1 MKKFSKYFVFALL
14 SVVVVYFAFF
24 YRIPDL
30 YITKPGPVADAM
42 EMVSV
47 ADHTSKS
54 DSEILVTTVKREQ
67 GTVFKLIRALIHPYQ
82 NLTKESQNYEAVKQD
97 SRDVQRAFMAN
108 SKQTAVMEAHRLAE
122 KEKELDFVGIRVMNI
137 NRDVQNLNSLRIN
150 DVILSINGEAVT
162 PSALALLPQ
171 KLRAARTELVVA
183 REGNKQELSIRELQE
198 AVIY

>member
-1 MKKFSKYFVFALL
+1 
-14 SVVVVYFAFF
+14 
-24 YRIPDL
+24 
-30 YITKPGPVADAM
+30 M
-42 EMVSV
+42 E
-47 ADHTSKS
+47 
-54 DSEILVTTVKREQ
+54 
-67 GTVFKLIRALIHPYQ
+67 
-82 NLTKESQNYEAVKQD
+82 
-97 SRDVQRAFMAN
+97 N

-183 REGNKQELSIRELQE
+183 REGNKQELSIPRITRSGYLLNGVL
-198 AVIY
+198 AVTANESINLIPAGNAICFSSNSSIVSSFVAD